1 MTKVRVDWDEQYP
14 VFFIVEGGA
23 VEIELS
29 AAELDMVEEAEAAC
43 TRAQELLR
51 ERSGYKH

>member
-1 MTKVRVDWDEQYP
+1 MTKVRVDWDESYP
-14 VFFIVEGGA
+14 VFFIHESGQ

-29 AAELDMVEEAEAAC
+29 AAELDMVEEAEAAY
-43 TRAQELLR
+43 TRVQNLLR